1 MKCWIIYNTFLKSD
15 KFIDYAQMIQ
25 EAAQYMGHE
34 AIIFKNSDILN
45 LITSPPE
52 SLKEK
57 PDYVVFTD
65 KDIYLAQYL
74 EAQGILVYN
83 SSQTIETSDDKIKTY
98 QQLAHAGVPVP
109 ETIIIPKTYGNFVH
123 LEDEFFDSAIQQ
135 LGMPLIVKEAFGS
148 FGEQVYLANNLSE
161 LKELVFH
168 HSDQPLM
175 LQQFISTSY
184 GRDVRIQVVGNQV
197 IAAMERRAQNDFRA
211 NVTTG
216 AQMLAYNPSADEIN
230 IAVKASQAIGAQFSG
245 VDLLFGPNDTPIVC
259 EVNANAHIRNL
270 LLATGVNAA
279 YEMIRHI
286 EGILKGK
293 KHL

>member
-1 MKCWIIYNTFLKSD
+1 MDHEYRLFLVKIYLSLKIIIAINLRNRKGSVNLMKCWIIYNTFLKSD

-34 AIIFKNSDILN
+34 AIIYKNSDILN

-83 SSQTIETSDDKIKTY
+83 SSKTID
-98 QQLAHAGVPVP
+98 
-109 ETIIIPKTYGNFVH
+109 IPKTYGNFVH

-211 NVTTG
+211 NV
-216 AQMLAYNPSADEIN
+216 
-230 IAVKASQAIGAQFSG
+230 
-245 VDLLFGPNDTPIVC
+245 
-259 EVNANAHIRNL
+259 
-270 LLATGVNAA
+270 
-279 YEMIRHI
+279 
-286 EGILKGK
+286 
-293 KHL
+293 